1 MSYDLLLI
9 MNADN
14 KIEIVLGDITEM
26 DVDAIVNAANTDLKL
41 GSGVAGAIREK
52 GGPSIQ
58 HECDQVGR
66 VRLGQVA
73 VTGSG
78 ELKARHV
85 IHAAGMDL
93 GDEISKESLKAAT
106 VNSLVKASELQLK
119 TLAFP
124 AIGTGVGNLPVNE
137 CAEIM
142 LGIANEFLNNKQSS
156 VEKIYFV
163 LFDENSYQIF
173 KSALIS

>member
-1 MSYDLLLI
+1 

-52 GGPSIQ
+52 GGPFTQ
-58 HECDQVGR
+58 NECDQVGR

-93 GDEISKESLKAAT
+93 GDEVSKESLKAAT

-142 LGIANEFLNNKQSS
+142 LGIASEFLNNKQSS

-173 KSALIS
+173 KFALKS

>member
-1 MSYDLLLI
+1 

-41 GSGVAGAIREK
+41 GSGVARAIREK

-58 HECDQVGR
+58 YECDQVGR

-73 VTGSG
+73 VTGCG

-93 GDEISKESLKAAT
+93 GGEVSKESLKAAT
-106 VNSLVKASELQLK
+106 VNSLLKASELQLK

-173 KSALIS
+173 KSALKS

>member
-1 MSYDLLLI
+1 

-26 DVDAIVNAANTDLKL
+26 DVDAIVNAANTDLIL

-58 HECDQVGR
+58 RECDEVGR
-66 VRLGQVA
+66 ISLGQVA

-78 ELKARHV
+78 ELRTRYV

-93 GDEISKESLKAAT
+93 GVEVSQESLRAAT
-106 VNSLVKASELQLK
+106 LNSLLKASELQLK

-137 CAEIM
+137 CAAIM
-142 LGIANEFLNNKQSS
+142 LGIANEFLNNKETT

-173 KSALIS
+173 KSILKSLF

>member
-1 MSYDLLLI
+1 
-9 MNADN
+9 MNVKN
-14 KIEIVLGDITEM
+14 RIEIVQGDITEM

-41 GSGVAGAIREK
+41 GSGVAGAIRRK

-58 HECDQVGR
+58 IECNEIGR
-66 VRLGQVA
+66 VQLGQAA

-78 ELKARHV
+78 DLKARHV
-85 IHAAGMDL
+85 IHAAGMEL
-93 GDEISKESLKAAT
+93 GGEVSEGSLRAAT
-106 VNSLVKASELQLK
+106 LNSLLKASELELK

-137 CAEIM
+137 CAAIM
-142 LGIANEFLNNKQSS
+142 IGVAKEFLNNKETS
-156 VEKIYFV
+156 VERIYFV

-173 KSALIS
+173 KSALKSC

>member
-1 MSYDLLLI
+1 

-58 HECDQVGR
+58 YECDQLGR
-66 VRLGQVA
+66 VGLGQVA

-78 ELKARHV
+78 ELKARHI

-93 GDEISKESLKAAT
+93 GDEVSKESLKAAT
-106 VNSLVKASELQLK
+106 VNSLLKASELQLK

-124 AIGTGVGNLPVNE
+124 AIGTGVGNLPINE

-142 LGIANEFLNNKQSS
+142 LGITSEFLNNKQSS

-163 LFDENSYQIF
+163 LFAENSYQIF
-173 KSALIS
+173 KSALKS

>member
-1 MSYDLLLI
+1 

-26 DVDAIVNAANTDLKL
+26 DVGAIVNAANTDLKL
-41 GSGVAGAIREK
+41 GSGVARAIREK

-58 HECDQVGR
+58 YECDQVGR
-66 VRLGQVA
+66 VSLGQVA
-73 VTGSG
+73 VTGCG

-93 GDEISKESLKAAT
+93 ACEVSKESLKAAT

-124 AIGTGVGNLPVNE
+124 AIGIGVGNLPVNE

-156 VEKIYFV
+156 VEKI
-163 LFDENSYQIF
+163 
-173 KSALIS
+173 